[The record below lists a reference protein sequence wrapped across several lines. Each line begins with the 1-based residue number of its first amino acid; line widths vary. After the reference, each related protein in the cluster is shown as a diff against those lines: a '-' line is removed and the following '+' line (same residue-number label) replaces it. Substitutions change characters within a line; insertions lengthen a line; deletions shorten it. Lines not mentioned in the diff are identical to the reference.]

1 MKSDSLDHAKFWPY
15 YRSEHSE
22 TNVSVAYCSG
32 TNLVSRFVSFNSRR
46 KNDIMASFKP
56 DSRHVRLQIFIR
68 GNMALCLG
76 WIEQRLD
83 SLEQLVS
90 SKMASNSNKRGP
102 TVPYIS
108 NVIRPIQKSSI
119 IFSSYYLMYGFELK
133 WLWIQV
139 GHNWIRISEVQL
151 YFVSWMFLGRFISH
165 PSIILFSCTSEE
177 TNGFARNLT
186 WYSTMF
192 SIINVI

>member
-1 MKSDSLDHAKFWPY
+1 MKSDSLSHAKFWPY
-15 YRSEHSE
+15 YRSEHSQ

-102 TVPYIS
+102 TVLCIL
-108 NVIRPIQKSSI
+108 NVLRPVHKSSI
-119 IFSSYYLMYGFELK
+119 HHIIFMYEWRNQWFRAKSHLIFHHVFYYKCYLK
-133 WLWIQV
+133 KKIVTIHLV
-139 GHNWIRISEVQL
+139 
-151 YFVSWMFLGRFISH
+151 
-165 PSIILFSCTSEE
+165 IITCS
-177 TNGFARNLT
+177 G
-186 WYSTMF
+186 
-192 SIINVI
+192 I